1 MYPASFRSR
10 SFRAAV
16 AGAAAAAAF
25 ACVAQASAADQG
37 LAPVRVP
44 VASQFHVRN
53 INVGGS
59 SVQVAADPK
68 TRTAWV
74 AAGHLVRISEATQR
88 VLAKINV
95 GPNVDFV
102 AVDPGRHA
110 VWTTCSYGLC
120 SLTEVSE
127 KTNKM
132 THQIGGLG
140 TVSGIAVDPRT
151 GLVWVAQVDS
161 AHHNVALAISETT
174 HKVISRIRLRFGVG
188 HVVGGITA
196 DPASG
201 TVWVSG
207 VPCDIC
213 SVRDL
218 VAQIGE
224 AARRVVHIYRT
235 TTRGISTSVVTAV
248 DSRRGTVWLASGQ
261 FREPS
266 GTIEV
271 VNIARRR
278 VMRTIH
284 TFWVAPEGIA
294 IDPRARVVVA
304 TGGSTPGN
312 PDSVVLLKESS
323 GAQFGKIPVG
333 FYPNLLTVDPRSGNV
348 YVPIV
353 FKNVVTQ
360 IRL

>member
-1 MYPASFRSR
+1 VYPVSFRSR
-10 SFRAAV
+10 SRRAAV
-16 AGAAAAAAF
+16 AVAATVAAF
-25 ACVAQASAADQG
+25 ACAPQASAADHG
-37 LAPVRVP
+37 LAAVRMP
-44 VASQFHVRN
+44 AASPFHVRN
-53 INVGGS
+53 IKVGGGPG
-59 SVQVAADPK
+59 QVAVDPK

-110 VWTTCSYGLC
+110 VWTTCNYGLC

-127 KTNKM
+127 TTNRM
-132 THQIGGLG
+132 THQVGGLG

-151 GLVWVAQVDS
+151 GVVWVAQVDA
-161 AHHNVALAISETT
+161 AHHNVALAVSETT
-174 HKVISRIRLRFGVG
+174 HRVMSRIRLRFGAG

-196 DPASG
+196 DPQSG

-207 VPCDIC
+207 VPCDTC
-213 SVRDL
+213 SERNF
-218 VAQIGE
+218 VAQIDE
-224 AARRVVHIYRT
+224 AAHRVVHIYGT

-248 DSRRGTVWLASGQ
+248 DSRRGTAWLASGQ
-261 FREPS
+261 LREPS

-271 VNIARRR
+271 VNIARHR
-278 VMRTIH
+278 VVRTIQ
-284 TFWVAPEGIA
+284 TAWVAPEGIA
-294 IDPRARVVVA
+294 IDPRAGVVVA
-304 TGGSTPGN
+304 TGGSTPGH
-312 PDSVVLLKESS
+312 PDSVVLLKEST
-323 GAQFGKIPVG
+323 GAQVRKISVG
-333 FYPNLLTVDPRSGNV
+333 FYPNLLTLDPRTGNV

-360 IRL
+360 LHL